1 MDRVCNILEEK
12 NVKCVALQVSAP
24 FNSSLMTKAKEAM
37 TPYLAD
43 VSYRSPS
50 APVFPNLNAEPTTRY
65 EAKYLIYQ
73 IDHAV
78 KWTQTM
84 AKATELEYDHF
95 LEVGP
100 GKVLF
105 GLARRSLPKGVQLLV
120 SENLK
125 DAIEKLNIL
134 K

>member
-1 MDRVCNILEEK
+1 
-12 NVKCVALQVSAP
+12 
-24 FNSSLMTKAKEAM
+24 
-37 TPYLAD
+37 
-43 VSYRSPS
+43 
-50 APVFPNLNAEPTTRY
+50 
-65 EAKYLIYQ
+65 
-73 IDHAV
+73 
-78 KWTQTM
+78 M